1 MEYAE
6 SPGLTF
12 LRLRSREQ
20 KIANAL
26 LKKKKNTGL
35 LYGELTGLIGNKSTS
50 KQIHFFRK

>member
-26 LKKKKNTGL
+26 LKKKKIQV
-35 LYGELTGLIGNKSTS
+35 YYMES
-50 KQIHFFRK
+50 